1 MKKVKAILA
10 GLTVVVAL
18 MWGITFTGASV
29 GSSQGTVA
37 QDIQKPGHVA
47 VALEPPGGA
56 DPGVIWG
63 A

>member
-10 GLTVVVAL
+10 GLSVAVAL
-18 MWGITFTGASV
+18 MWGITFTGAAV
-29 GSSQGTVA
+29 ANQDTVA
-37 QDIQKPGHVA
+37 QDIQKPGLVA